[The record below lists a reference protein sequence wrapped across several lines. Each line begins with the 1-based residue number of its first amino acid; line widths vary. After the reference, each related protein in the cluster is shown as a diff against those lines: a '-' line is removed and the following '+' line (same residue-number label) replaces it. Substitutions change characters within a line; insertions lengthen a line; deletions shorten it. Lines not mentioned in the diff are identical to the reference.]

1 MEFELR
7 TGINLIVA
15 AILALCLIA
24 VVVNNFRNSKSKF
37 VFTISGMMLISTL
50 VGIFNLYANE
60 QYSYH
65 VS

>member
-1 MEFELR
+1 MEFGLR
-7 TGINLIVA
+7 TVLNLIAA

-24 VVVNNFRNSKSKF
+24 VMVNNFRNSKSKF
-37 VFTISGMMLISTL
+37 VFTISGMMLIYAL
-50 VGIFNLYANE
+50 VGILTLYANE